1 MWQSAIGE
9 WGQEAECDEN
19 RLSVHKKLGFEGVF
33 SLTGIEP
40 NWFEIENRLPY
51 CVKKA

>member
-1 MWQSAIGE
+1 MKKKDYKLKKEFIMLSRDILRS
-9 WGQEAECDEN
+9 DE
-19 RLSVHKKLGFEGVF
+19 F
-33 SLTGIEP
+33 SLTGVEP